1 MNRYTYHIDQ
11 TDRYV
16 ALVNGVQL
24 IMKNEEQKDFV
35 LCLTDPSICQS
46 YPPEHKQKTSVY
58 LYVITWHNE
67 ASMIWPTF
75 YRSDFQIYFYEELKF
90 SIFF

>member
-11 TDRYV
+11 TDRYA

-35 LCLTDPSICQS
+35 LCLTDPAIC
-46 YPPEHKQKTSVY
+46 
-58 LYVITWHNE
+58 
-67 ASMIWPTF
+67 
-75 YRSDFQIYFYEELKF
+75 
-90 SIFF
+90 